1 MYLDLL
7 RKGYMKVIFLDF
19 NGILDTWCEM
29 DVINYDNLQR
39 LKRIV
44 NETDSKIV
52 ISSSIKTG
60 YVNSGR

>member
-1 MYLDLL
+1 
-7 RKGYMKVIFLDF
+7 MKVIFLDF